1 MEIVFTPWQNLK
13 LLTVPELSQADTTL
27 RFLPRAGFGV
37 GRSLVEDNGQFL
49 NRIWV
54 QSLLR
59 RRVGWAGG
67 ERGGGGGSC
76 VGEVAVVAADPAS
89 VEEEND
95 YEEDNGEEYD
105 DEEQC
110 PSSDLEVSVI

>member
-1 MEIVFTPWQNLK
+1 M
-13 LLTVPELSQADTTL
+13 
-27 RFLPRAGFGV
+27 
-37 GRSLVEDNGQFL
+37 
-49 NRIWV
+49 
-54 QSLLR
+54 
-59 RRVGWAGG
+59 
-67 ERGGGGGSC
+67 
-76 VGEVAVVAADPAS
+76 VAADPAS